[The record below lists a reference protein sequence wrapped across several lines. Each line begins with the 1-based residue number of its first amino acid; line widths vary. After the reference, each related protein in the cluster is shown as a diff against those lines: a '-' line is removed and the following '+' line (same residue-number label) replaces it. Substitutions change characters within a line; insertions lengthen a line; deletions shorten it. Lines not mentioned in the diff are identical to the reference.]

1 MGMMELVSGLAVPA
15 VVLIAAVIMLFP
27 RLSGGDGTGI
37 FASGARRGFESAV
50 SLLPML
56 VLLNMTVSLFS
67 ASGLADALAAAFA
80 PLAEMLG
87 VPSEILPLIMTRPVS
102 GSASAAVFAA
112 LVADLGADSFPAL
125 CAAVIMGSSD
135 TLAYVTAVY
144 FSSVGVR
151 RTRHTYPA
159 AVLVMIL
166 CIFLSCLLVR
176 TFFAE
181 CGS

>member
-1 MGMMELVSGLAVPA
+1 MELVSGLAVPA
-15 VVLIAAVIMLFP
+15 VVLIAAVIMLFS

-112 LVADLGADSFPAL
+112 LAADLGADSFPAL
-125 CAAVIMGSSD
+125 CAAAVIMGSSD

-181 CGS
+181 CSS

>member
-1 MGMMELVSGLAVPA
+1 MELVSGLAVPA
-15 VVLIAAVIMLFP
+15 VVLIAAVIMLFS

-87 VPSEILPLIMTRPVS
+87 VPSEILPLIMHVRCPEAPQRLFLRRLQPISVPT
-102 GSASAAVFAA
+102 ASRR
-112 LVADLGADSFPAL
+112 
-125 CAAVIMGSSD
+125 CA
-135 TLAYVTAVY
+135 
-144 FSSVGVR
+144 
-151 RTRHTYPA
+151 PP
-159 AVLVMIL
+159 
-166 CIFLSCLLVR
+166 
-176 TFFAE
+176 
-181 CGS
+181 

>member
-1 MGMMELVSGLAVPA
+1 MMELVSGLAVPA

-87 VPSEILPLIMTRPVS
+87 VPSEILPLIK
-102 GSASAAVFAA
+102 
-112 LVADLGADSFPAL
+112 
-125 CAAVIMGSSD
+125 
-135 TLAYVTAVY
+135 
-144 FSSVGVR
+144 
-151 RTRHTYPA
+151 
-159 AVLVMIL
+159 
-166 CIFLSCLLVR
+166 
-176 TFFAE
+176 
-181 CGS
+181 

>member
-1 MGMMELVSGLAVPA
+1 MKYEQWILRREGR
-15 VVLIAAVIMLFP
+15 AAGRPL
-27 RLSGGDGTGI
+27 L
-37 FASGARRGFESAV
+37 ESA
-50 SLLPML
+50 
-56 VLLNMTVSLFS
+56 
-67 ASGLADALAAAFA
+67 GL
-80 PLAEMLG
+80 
-87 VPSEILPLIMTRPVS
+87 
-102 GSASAAVFAA
+102 
-112 LVADLGADSFPAL
+112 PAL

-176 TFFAE
+176 SFFAE